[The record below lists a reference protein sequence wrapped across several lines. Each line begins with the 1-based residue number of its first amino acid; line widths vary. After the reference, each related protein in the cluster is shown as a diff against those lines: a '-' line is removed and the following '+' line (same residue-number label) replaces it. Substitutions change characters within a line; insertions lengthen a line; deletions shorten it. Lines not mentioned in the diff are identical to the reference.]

1 MSTYEKRIKTLMEYL
16 KESDEK
22 IHELQVAYEK
32 EKNKSATIQ
41 KQINEYVYKID
52 MLNNNIDELEEN
64 LYNQQ
69 KQFDKEKT
77 NSKILTNQVK
87 DYILKIKLLNDKLD
101 VNEENLYD
109 IKLNHEELLK
119 KYNEIQTI
127 NKDLQRNL
135 KYKDDKEY
143 ENQLYILH
151 LEKELVQLNNKVE
164 NIHKESESIE
174 HTIEIEPKNTL
185 SLFDEIELT
194 KNKNTILGY
203 KKLKKINKYIW
214 IYRGLTFT
222 SSVIL
227 IYCITEL
234 FFINNCV

>member
-77 NSKILTNQVK
+77 NSKILTN
-87 DYILKIKLLNDKLD
+87 Y
-101 VNEENLYD
+101 
-109 IKLNHEELLK
+109 
-119 KYNEIQTI
+119 
-127 NKDLQRNL
+127 
-135 KYKDDKEY
+135 
-143 ENQLYILH
+143 
-151 LEKELVQLNNKVE
+151 
-164 NIHKESESIE
+164 S
-174 HTIEIEPKNTL
+174 
-185 SLFDEIELT
+185 
-194 KNKNTILGY
+194 
-203 KKLKKINKYIW
+203 
-214 IYRGLTFT
+214 
-222 SSVIL
+222 
-227 IYCITEL
+227 
-234 FFINNCV
+234 